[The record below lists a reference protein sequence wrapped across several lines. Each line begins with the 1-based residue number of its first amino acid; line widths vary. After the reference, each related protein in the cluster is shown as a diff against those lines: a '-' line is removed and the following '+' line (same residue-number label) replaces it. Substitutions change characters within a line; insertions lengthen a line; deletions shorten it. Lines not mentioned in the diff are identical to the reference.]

1 MTKKRVRRT
10 RGEWSALISE
20 VEASGQSMSAYSR
33 AHGVSLSSL
42 SYWKTKLGAKASV
55 GRAVPKAKTVFSEVV
70 VVPRVA
76 ARPSR
81 IEVVTRGGAAIRIEG
96 AFDAS
101 VLREVLRVVESC

>member
-1 MTKKRVRRT
+1 VV
-10 RGEWSALISE
+10 SD
-20 VEASGQSMSAYSR
+20 VQASGQSMSAYSR
-33 AHGVSLSSL
+33 AHGVSLASL
-42 SYWKTKLGAKASV
+42 SYWRKKFESKATV

-70 VVPRVA
+70 VVPRVP

-81 IEVVTRGGAAIRIEG
+81 IEVVTRGGAAIRIDG

>member
-10 RGEWSALISE
+10 RDEWSSLVSA

-33 AHGVSLSSL
+33 AHGVPLAGL
-42 SYWKTKLGAKASV
+42 SYWRKKLQGKGAGAHSTPK
-55 GRAVPKAKTVFSEVV
+55 GRTVFSEVV

-76 ARPSR
+76 TKPSR
-81 IEVVTRGGAAIRIEG
+81 IEVITRGGVAVRIEG